1 MDLPQV
7 LAVWVHTLGLVIV
20 LGYYGILGRVMLPAL
35 ERSLELPD
43 RAAALLAIERRALPL
58 VVLSV
63 ALFVATG
70 TYLLV
75 INPHYAGVGDVFA
88 STWTTLM
95 FVKHLLVVGLIVL
108 GVNVDRLIRRIGQ
121 GMSDDA
127 RETALHRLALSA
139 EGATGLGA
147 LMILLTAAAEVAA

>member
-1 MDLPQV
+1 MDIAQV
-7 LAVWVHTLGLVIV
+7 LAVWLHTLALVIV
-20 LGYYGILGRVMLPAL
+20 LGYYGILGRVILPAL
-35 ERSLELPD
+35 ARSLELP
-43 RAAALLAIERRALPL
+43 AQSAALVAIERRALPI

-75 INPHYAGVGDVFA
+75 INPHYAGIGDFFA

-95 FVKHLLVVGLIVL
+95 FIKHVLVVVMVVL
-108 GVNVDRLIRRIGQ
+108 AVNVDRLIRRIGT
-121 GMSDDA
+121 GTSDDA
-127 RETALHRLALSA
+127 RESALHRLALSA

-147 LMILLTAAAEVAA
+147 LMILLTAVAQAAS